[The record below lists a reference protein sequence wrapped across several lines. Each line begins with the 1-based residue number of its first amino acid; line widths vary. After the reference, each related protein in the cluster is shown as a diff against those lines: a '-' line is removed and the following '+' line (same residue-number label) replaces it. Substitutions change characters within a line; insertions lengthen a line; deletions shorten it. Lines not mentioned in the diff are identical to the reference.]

1 MRIPDIYDRTVK
13 NYSAYLK
20 LERGLSD
27 HTVTAYGEDIGK
39 LLRHLSSENI
49 RLEDADISVLQDF
62 SASLHDI
69 GISPRTQAR
78 IISGIKSFFAY
89 LKSESIIDANPSLLL
104 ETPNI
109 GRHLP
114 EVLSTEE
121 IDSILEAIDLTEAEG
136 QRNRAIIETM
146 YGCGLRVSELINLEI
161 SRIYAEEEYLV
172 VTGKGN
178 RQRMIPMSRQ
188 SIREIEAYMPQ
199 RALLDIKHGEENIVF
214 LNRRGRRLTR
224 QMIFYIITR
233 NAALAGIKKAISP
246 HTLRHSFATHLLEGG
261 ANLRAIQQMLGH
273 ESIST
278 TEIYLHLDTSHLRT
292 EILTHHPRN
301 MRE

>member
-1 MRIPDIYDRTVK
+1 M
-13 NYSAYLK
+13 
-20 LERGLSD
+20 
-27 HTVTAYGEDIGK
+27 
-39 LLRHLSSENI
+39 
-49 RLEDADISVLQDF
+49 
-62 SASLHDI
+62 
-69 GISPRTQAR
+69 
-78 IISGIKSFFAY
+78 
-89 LKSESIIDANPSLLL
+89 

-121 IDSILEAIDLTEAEG
+121 IDSILDAIDLTEAEG

-188 SIREIEAYMPQ
+188 SIREIEAYLPQ

-233 NAALAGIKKAISP
+233 NAALAGIKGHIAAHAPALICYP
-246 HTLRHSFATHLLEGG
+246 HLLEGG
-261 ANLRAIQQMLGH
+261 CQLAC
-273 ESIST
+273 
-278 TEIYLHLDTSHLRT
+278 
-292 EILTHHPRN
+292 HPTDARP
-301 MRE
+301 